1 MVNIMQLWEVILLVV
16 SFAFVA
22 VCVYLILTLKTL
34 TNTVKNLDVLIQSN
48 TQKINSIITNVD
60 IISSDAQ
67 NMVGTANKAVVKVDS
82 IATNIKKKSKNS
94 KSKEG
99 LFDVKTLIS
108 LCGFLSATIQM
119 MKNNKLK
126 KNNNNSK
133 NKCT

>member
-1 MVNIMQLWEVILLVV
+1 MQLWEVILLVV

-82 IATNIKKKSKNS
+82 IATNIKKKSTNS

-108 LCGFLSATIQM
+108 LCGFLTATVQM

-126 KNNNNSK
+126 KNNNNNK